1 MHLSAWPL
9 EEFPALEAVLG
20 RLHLL
25 CPDPP
30 SKVQTHL
37 LHLASYG
44 EILPHVDNLEASGSW
59 ILGVSLGDAR
69 TLRMKEK
76 GGESGKEFSWKLPSG
91 SVYLQRLVAHEDPDI
106 CILTQAVGIKLDT
119 NTYTVSKEFRVN
131 AILGLASV

>member
-1 MHLSAWPL
+1 MHLSTWPL
-9 EEFPALEAVLG
+9 KEYPALAPVLE

-76 GGESGKEFSWKLPSG
+76 DCESGKEFSWKLPSG
-91 SVYLQRLVAHEDPDI
+91 SVYLQRLAVHEDPDLRL
-106 CILTQAVGIKLDT
+106 LT
-119 NTYTVSKEFRVN
+119 
-131 AILGLASV
+131 